1 MTALLLS
8 LKTLRREATDHAIAE
23 GLDGGIE
30 ELAQAVQEL
39 GGGDL
44 SRGSGLRR
52 LADRVSALAGRSRS
66 RALRE
71 TAPGFEQRFRCAS
84 VEPKGF

>member
-44 SRGSGLRR
+44 SRGSGLRG
-52 LADRVSALAGRSRS
+52 LADRVSAPAETFTVESPAGDGTWI
-66 RALRE
+66 RAAIPLR
-71 TAPGFEQRFRCAS
+71 
-84 VEPKGF
+84 

>member
-52 LADRVSALAGRSRS
+52 LADRVSALAGRFTVESPAGDGTRI
-66 RALRE
+66 RAAIPLR
-71 TAPGFEQRFRCAS
+71 
-84 VEPKGF
+84 